1 MYVIIVYDIEEDRVD
16 RVNKILKRFLNWRQN
31 SVFEGELTNSQ
42 LEELNQEIA
51 LVIDPSEDSVLIYK
65 LANKNDFETMILGKD
80 KSPIDRIL

>member
-65 LANKNDFETMILGKD
+65 LANKNDFETIVLGKD
-80 KSPIDRIL
+80 KKSYR

>member
-65 LANKNDFETMILGKD
+65 LANKNDFETTILGKD

>member
-65 LANKNDFETMILGKD
+65 LANMNDFETIVLGKD